1 MTDTGALNLRAAET
15 LVRGL
20 AGAGLRHAVVCP
32 GSRSTPLAVALHR
45 HPDIR
50 VWMHVD
56 ERSAAYF
63 GLGIARRTGEPVA
76 LLCSSGTAAAN
87 FLPAVVEAN
96 LSQVPLVVL
105 TADRPPEFRDVG
117 AAQTV
122 DQVRLYGGNVRWFV
136 DLPPPDPDPLCLRH
150 AATTAARAMSVA
162 HAVPKGP
169 VHLNVPFREPLL
181 PAGPLSPVVEPVPAA
196 VQATAPASIGAPDPV
211 VRDIADTMTR
221 HRRGIIVCGPQP
233 DRGLSG
239 AVADFAAKTNWPI
252 LADPLSQVRCG
263 PHDRSHV
270 IDAYDAFLRNADV
283 ADQLRPDIVVRIGA
297 IPTSKPL
304 NGFLDRLGDVPTV
317 LVTASDRWSD
327 PWFRGSVVVTGDPA
341 RTVAAIADTLETP
354 AEPGGGWFAQWRE
367 ANAAARAGIAC
378 ALSGGARFEGDVFR
392 DLASV
397 LPGGATLVVGSSM
410 PVRDLDTFLPPSE
423 RDWTIVANR
432 GANGIDGVVSTALGA
447 AAVANGPTLLV
458 VGDLS
463 FFHDMN
469 GLLAAKLHAIDV
481 TILVVN
487 NDGGG
492 IFSFLPQAASLDDAT
507 FEHLFGTPTGLD
519 IGHVARLYD
528 AGHSVPAEPRA
539 LAATLTRTLSAKGLH
554 IVEYRTDRQANVEQH
569 RACWRAVDAAL
580 RQEAIGVV
588 G

>member
-15 LVRGL
+15 LVHGL
-20 AGAGLRHAVVCP
+20 AAAGLRHAVVCP
-32 GSRSTPLAVALHR
+32 GSRSTPLAVALHW

-63 GLGIARRTGEPVA
+63 GLGIARRTGDAAA

-96 LSQVPLVVL
+96 LSHVPLVIL
-105 TADRPPEFRDVG
+105 TADRPPELRDVG
-117 AAQTV
+117 AAQTI

-136 DLPPPDPDPLCLRH
+136 DLPLPDPDPLCLRH

-181 PAGPLSPVVEPVPAA
+181 PAGPLSPLVEPMPAA
-196 VQATAPASIGAPDPV
+196 VQATAPASLGAPDPV
-211 VRDIADTMTR
+211 VRDVADAMAR
-221 HRRGIIVCGPQP
+221 RRRGIIVCGPQP
-233 DRGLSG
+233 DRGLAD
-239 AVADFAAKTNWPI
+239 AVAELAAKTSWPI

-263 PHDRSHV
+263 PHDRSRV
-270 IDAYDAFLRNADV
+270 IDAYDAFLRNADI
-283 ADQLRPDIVVRIGA
+283 ADQLRPDFVVRLGA

-304 NGFLDRLGDVPTV
+304 NGFLDRLGDVPTI
-317 LVTASDRWSD
+317 LASGSDRWLD
-327 PWFRGSVVVTGDPA
+327 PWFRGTVVVTGDPA
-341 RTVAAIADTLETP
+341 RTTAAIADALEKP
-354 AEPGGGWFAQWRE
+354 ADPGGGWLAQWRD

-378 ALSGGARFEGDVFR
+378 ALSGGDRFEGDVFR
-392 DLASV
+392 DLARV
-397 LPGGATLVVGSSM
+397 LPDGATLVVGSSM
-410 PVRDLDTFLPPSE
+410 PVRDLDTFLPSAG
-423 RDWTIVANR
+423 RDWTVVANR

-447 AAVANGPTLLV
+447 AAAANGPTLLV

-469 GLLAAKLHAIDV
+469 GLLAAKLHAIDI

-492 IFSFLPQAASLDDAT
+492 IFSFLPQAASLNDAT
-507 FEHLFGTPTGLD
+507 FEHLFGTPIGLEFR
-519 IGHVARLYD
+519 HVARLYD
-528 AGHSVPAEPRA
+528 ASHALPADPRE

-554 IVEYRTDRQANVEQH
+554 IVEYRTDRRMNVEQH